1 MREEANLALRTR
13 AQRNRPKNLLPSP
26 LFFMRSYLTDPNF
39 PASEAYAHVIL
50 RGIIFAAASSYYQQ
64 LAADGRSAMLE
75 RTTGL
80 PQSDDPIDVIRHF
93 TSFELIVNSLRKIS
107 LHRSIR
113 DVSYPSNPADF
124 IVMHILA
131 SRGYML
137 LSFPLQ
143 REAYGTRRR
152 AEHQETRDE
161 FLKRGTLIGS
171 QGLYEFRLAER
182 VRTLPPAS
190 EIINEIDGLPIAI
203 PNADVIFARGLRFT
217 GSEGTVLRL
226 TGPSGGGKTSVG
238 LGFATAL
245 APLGI
250 NTIYLSCE
258 ENVDD
263 LERRIQTLVPD
274 FIRRTESYR
283 RHRSIRRWFQAR
295 HLREGPEIDLREINL
310 LVDELVQAYG
320 DEKSV
325 TISNRPPGLTPLVI
339 VLDGLHE
346 LLLTDRR
353 DASRMGETRRLRNVV
368 ENSRRTGAL
377 IVVMSADFNDP
388 AVSDLDY
395 VADLVAD
402 IAFEKTDDVAQ
413 PLIRKFVLR
422 KTRRQF
428 ARMGAHLLNLSPRI
442 GVSLTPQIAA
452 QRDVHRD
459 FAWVERRTDAWFDV
473 FRGSSS
479 RSRVINSHAP
489 RLYEFSQVLVTGRG
503 STGKSAFAL
512 RLIAGAIIR
521 SGVQELGS
529 FDNDLFGSKPNLEHA
544 ANARATLTEL
554 WKQKRQR
561 RVLVLSFLYQQS
573 YYDVIHQRLACLP
586 KTQFAAPPPDLRV
599 DVETFYPGH
608 LRPEDFLRKVIGLLE
623 VSRLE
628 GFPYEAVIIDGLH
641 NVFMQFPRL
650 QETTILW
657 PITYEMLR
665 KYKVTVV
672 TTHTH
677 MEMPGTGGYMAFD
690 LDVARERAAPI
701 LQALINAADF
711 FFDLSPED
719 DNRNE
724 FVIHTVNAS
733 DQEFPPDLLWD
744 RNTMIIKPLPL
755 DRRKANASQSGHS

>member
-1 MREEANLALRTR
+1 MSDYYDAKTFLYDIPFGAKGKIFYDNFYKAAQIFLSSSPSEWDNLIVSINELFGTPYSEFENQSDPHLNLGIEGSLRSYTEVPKHKTRVFLLLSEILGTVLREEANLALRTR

-368 ENSRRTGAL
+368 ENST
-377 IVVMSADFNDP
+377 ADRCIDCCH
-388 AVSDLDY
+388 V
-395 VADLVAD
+395 
-402 IAFEKTDDVAQ
+402 
-413 PLIRKFVLR
+413 
-422 KTRRQF
+422 
-428 ARMGAHLLNLSPRI
+428 
-442 GVSLTPQIAA
+442 
-452 QRDVHRD
+452 
-459 FAWVERRTDAWFDV
+459 
-473 FRGSSS
+473 RG
-479 RSRVINSHAP
+479 
-489 RLYEFSQVLVTGRG
+489 F
-503 STGKSAFAL
+503 
-512 RLIAGAIIR
+512 
-521 SGVQELGS
+521 
-529 FDNDLFGSKPNLEHA
+529 
-544 ANARATLTEL
+544 
-554 WKQKRQR
+554 
-561 RVLVLSFLYQQS
+561 
-573 YYDVIHQRLACLP
+573 
-586 KTQFAAPPPDLRV
+586 
-599 DVETFYPGH
+599 
-608 LRPEDFLRKVIGLLE
+608 
-623 VSRLE
+623 
-628 GFPYEAVIIDGLH
+628 
-641 NVFMQFPRL
+641 
-650 QETTILW
+650 
-657 PITYEMLR
+657 
-665 KYKVTVV
+665 
-672 TTHTH
+672 
-677 MEMPGTGGYMAFD
+677 
-690 LDVARERAAPI
+690 
-701 LQALINAADF
+701 
-711 FFDLSPED
+711 
-719 DNRNE
+719 
-724 FVIHTVNAS
+724 
-733 DQEFPPDLLWD
+733 
-744 RNTMIIKPLPL
+744 
-755 DRRKANASQSGHS
+755 